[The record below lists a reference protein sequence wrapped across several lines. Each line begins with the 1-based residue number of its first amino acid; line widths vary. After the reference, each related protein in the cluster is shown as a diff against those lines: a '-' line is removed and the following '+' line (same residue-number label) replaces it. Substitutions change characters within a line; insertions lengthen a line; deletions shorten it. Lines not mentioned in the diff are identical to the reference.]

1 MQGKW
6 EETAHLKVKDHTGFV
21 VHSQLFI
28 VVDLTITR
36 PTRLLTKISIDSIRN
51 QNFATISK
59 P

>member
-6 EETAHLKVKDHTGFV
+6 EETAHLTVKDHTGFV